1 VGPGARAFNH
11 DSRRASEHGGHPLIY
26 VDTINCEECS
36 RCCTGAS
43 ARTGV
48 RRGYGEGMQVRRLY
62 VREWTNRSKRL
73 AFDTAPAWTRVRTA
87 GFAVECL
94 RGREQ
99 SVGLSTAGG
108 DGSDINPSPKSSR
121 FQIFQ
126 SSRARPR
133 RSHADPPR
141 LVSEFALRGF
151 RYDSKLDLASVHVA
165 CADRRHITTLH
176 QTHGY
181 GTSASHARRWLQ
193 PRRTLR
199 RGSTA
204 AYVSAGDLRLGLGLW
219 TQRSHGMLQRG
230 SEWRDI
236 EYCLHRCSNRMSKAR
251 PGRLDRLADSWVR
264 HPSRQ
269 RGSVDGNGGN
279 RALK

>member
-26 VDTINCEECS
+26 ADTMKCEESS

-99 SVGLSTAGG
+99 SVGLSKAGG

-176 QTHGY
+176 QTPWLRHVGI
-181 GTSASHARRWLQ
+181 TCEKMAAASADVAPGIHSGICVCG
-193 PRRTLR
+193 
-199 RGSTA
+199 GSATWSRA
-204 AYVSAGDLRLGLGLW
+204 VD
-219 TQRSHGMLQRG
+219 TK
-230 SEWRDI
+230 I
-236 EYCLHRCSNRMSKAR
+236 T
-251 PGRLDRLADSWVR
+251 R
-264 HPSRQ
+264 H
-269 RGSVDGNGGN
+269 V
-279 RALK
+279 ATWK